1 MKKLILFDKSLFLK
15 INRDWSNPFF
25 DQVMPFLRTPS
36 LWIPF
41 YLFLFVFMVINFGRR
56 AWAWILFF
64 VVTVSATDIISSR
77 FIKPGF
83 ARLRP
88 CNDETVSS
96 TIRMLAEY
104 CGQNGSF
111 TSSHAANHFGM
122 AVFLF
127 LTLRSIIG
135 KWSGLIFIWAAM
147 ICYAQVYIGVHFPF
161 DVAGGA
167 LLGFIIGSL
176 TASVFNKRFGLVPDQ
191 R

>member
-1 MKKLILFDKSLFLK
+1 
-15 INRDWSNPFF
+15 
-25 DQVMPFLRTPS
+25 
-36 LWIPF
+36 
-41 YLFLFVFMVINFGRR
+41 
-56 AWAWILFF
+56 
-64 VVTVSATDIISSR
+64 
-77 FIKPGF
+77 
-83 ARLRP
+83 
-88 CNDETVSS
+88 
-96 TIRMLAEY
+96 MLAEY